1 VRLGPVIATLA
12 IVLLGRP
19 CPAPAEPLNRRPNV
33 VVVPALPTPVPVPT
47 SCWIQP
53 RYFESLKTGVF
64 EYCRG
69 HLRYQPGKLDCYYF
83 AEEVCW
89 VFLPGNEEWTQ
100 THNVGPS
107 TRFPCPDGPEPP
119 VCPRLAGH

>member
-1 VRLGPVIATLA
+1 MRFTLYVAVLA
-12 IVLLGRP
+12 IALLCRP
-19 CPAPAEPLNRRPNV
+19 SAAPGEPLTQRPRAV
-33 VVVPALPTPVPVPT
+33 IPALPTPAPVPT
-47 SCWIQP
+47 SCWTQT
-53 RYFESLKTGVF
+53 RYFESLKYGAF

-89 VFLPGNEEWTQ
+89 VFLPGNEDWTQ
-100 THNVGPS
+100 THNVGPA